1 MELLGDPDLQGGD
14 AALLCTGARSRN
26 MLGMLVV
33 GGADL
38 YRVHWVA
45 TFAGG
50 RLFCAEPL
58 LAGFRW
64 G

>member
-1 MELLGDPDLQGGD
+1 MELLGDPDLQGGE
-14 AALLCTGARSRN
+14 AALLCTGTRSRN
-26 MLGMLVV
+26 MLGMLAV

-38 YRVHWVA
+38 YRVHSVA

-50 RLFCAEPL
+50 RLLCAEPL